1 MPLFKDVSA
10 ELRQKGAEC
19 LILGCTELSMIK
31 KDYPLGAGYLDTMEV
46 LSKTSIQFCEKPLK
60 PEYRSL
66 ITR

>member
-1 MPLFKDVSA
+1 
-10 ELRQKGAEC
+10 
-19 LILGCTELSMIK
+19 MIK

-46 LSKTSIQFCEKPLK
+46 LSKASIQFCEKPLK